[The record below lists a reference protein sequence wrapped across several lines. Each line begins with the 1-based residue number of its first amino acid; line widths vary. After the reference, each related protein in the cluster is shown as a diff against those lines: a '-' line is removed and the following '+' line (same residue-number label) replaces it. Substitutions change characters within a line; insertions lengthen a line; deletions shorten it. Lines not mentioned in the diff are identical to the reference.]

1 MLLTLAEDFAGRFE
15 AKKRERNLVDF
26 NDLEHLA
33 LQVLYRE
40 EKEGGEH
47 RPSEAADLLAGQFDE
62 ILVDEYQD
70 SNLVQEALIRAVSR
84 ERFGTPNVFMVGD
97 VKQSI
102 YKFRLARPELFLE
115 KYHSYTKE
123 DSLYQK
129 IELHQNF
136 RSRRQVLE
144 STNDVFYRIMTE
156 NLGSIS
162 YTEETA
168 LHPGASFE
176 PLPQERGRKEAELSG
191 SAEGQTAGEA
201 GENGPLQEQR
211 DPFSTEILLIN
222 TKDSVLEELDDDISD
237 YTRQE
242 LEARMIGKRI
252 RELTDPERGCPVW
265 DKELGRYRKAEY
277 RDIVILLRS
286 VSGWAESF
294 VETLAHQGIPAF
306 AESKTGY
313 FTTIEVETMLNFLAV
328 LDNPMQDIP
337 LTAVLKAPFFGLT
350 DRELAEIAARFK
362 HSANRGQDRECTG
375 LSLPVSGGERSGRR
389 NDAVLCRRRAEPE
402 ILEKLRL
409 LPE

>member
-1 MLLTLAEDFAGRFE
+1 M
-15 AKKRERNLVDF
+15 DF

-40 EKEGGEH
+40 EKRGENTGPAR
-47 RPSEAADLLAGQFDE
+47 RPDLLAGQFDE

-176 PLPQERGRKEAELSG
+176 PLPQERGRK
-191 SAEGQTAGEA
+191 
-201 GENGPLQEQR
+201 
-211 DPFSTEILLIN
+211 
-222 TKDSVLEELDDDISD
+222 
-237 YTRQE
+237 
-242 LEARMIGKRI
+242 
-252 RELTDPERGCPVW
+252 RG
-265 DKELGRYRKAEY
+265 G
-277 RDIVILLRS
+277 
-286 VSGWAESF
+286 
-294 VETLAHQGIPAF
+294 AF
-306 AESKTGY
+306 W
-313 FTTIEVETMLNFLAV
+313 V
-328 LDNPMQDIP
+328 
-337 LTAVLKAPFFGLT
+337 
-350 DRELAEIAARFK
+350 
-362 HSANRGQDRECTG
+362 C
-375 LSLPVSGGERSGRR
+375 
-389 NDAVLCRRRAEPE
+389 
-402 ILEKLRL
+402 
-409 LPE
+409 